1 MLKLQVLN
9 TFRSIVVTSCKRSYF
24 TLPYVAKVTQA
35 NCIETIVQSRRT
47 QVKNLLSSGER
58 YSWCVI
64 SVRYES
70 QIRHPVI

>member
-9 TFRSIVVTSCKRSYF
+9 TFRSIAVTNCKRSYF

-35 NCIETIVQSRRT
+35 NCIETIVRRRT
-47 QVKNLLSSGER
+47 QIENLLSGGR

-70 QIRHPVI
+70 QTSR